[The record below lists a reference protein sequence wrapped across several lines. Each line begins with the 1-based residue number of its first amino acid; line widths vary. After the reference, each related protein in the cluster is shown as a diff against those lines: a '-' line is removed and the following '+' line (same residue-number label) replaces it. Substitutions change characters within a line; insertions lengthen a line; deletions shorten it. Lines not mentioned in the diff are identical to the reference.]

1 MAQTSDSNQNLP
13 AEPGSLADRSD
24 DSDIDT
30 EPDASEEEI
39 WAPSSF
45 DLSQGLDVAELAELP
60 AEWPGNKPR

>member
-1 MAQTSDSNQNLP
+1 MVQTSDSNQDVP
-13 AEPGSLADRSD
+13 SEPGPPGRSADPDFDAESNAQD
-24 DSDIDT
+24 DD
-30 EPDASEEEI
+30 I